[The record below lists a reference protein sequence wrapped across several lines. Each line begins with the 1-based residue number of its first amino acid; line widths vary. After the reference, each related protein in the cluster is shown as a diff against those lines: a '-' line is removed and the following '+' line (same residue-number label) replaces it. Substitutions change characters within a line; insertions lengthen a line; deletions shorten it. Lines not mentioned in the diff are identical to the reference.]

1 MIDRA
6 TLGIIFTNM
15 HDEELSE
22 LTEKRTFGSI
32 PFGGRYRLIDFALSN
47 MVNAGISDIGVI
59 TKSNYLSLMDHL
71 GSGREWDLARKRG
84 GLTILPPFG
93 RSNTSGVYRGRLEA
107 LSNFIAYIRSSAADD
122 VLISD
127 SDVIANIDLKDFI
140 ARHNSSGA
148 EITILYKKVDIP
160 AVGSERY
167 NLVEFDS
174 AGRLVDVQ
182 MRPPVSGEH
191 QIYMDIAIFK
201 KELLLRLLENAT
213 SRNEYS
219 LVHYVYVGMKDQL
232 DIRGYE
238 FTGYA
243 SKIKSLASYY
253 RANMDLLQKE
263 IRDELFQPNRPI
275 YTKVRDE
282 VSAKYGLDAKVSNS
296 LVADGCVIDGEVENS
311 IIFRGV
317 RIAKGACVKNSIIMQ
332 SGIVGENVLLDYVIT
347 DKDVTITDS
356 RSLMGYKTYPVYI
369 AKGSRV

>member
-1 MIDRA
+1 M
-6 TLGIIFTNM
+6 
-15 HDEELSE
+15 
-22 LTEKRTFGSI
+22 
-32 PFGGRYRLIDFALSN
+32 
-47 MVNAGISDIGVI
+47 
-59 TKSNYLSLMDHL
+59 
-71 GSGREWDLARKRG
+71 
-84 GLTILPPFG
+84 
-93 RSNTSGVYRGRLEA
+93 
-107 LSNFIAYIRSSAADD
+107 
-122 VLISD
+122 
-127 SDVIANIDLKDFI
+127 
-140 ARHNSSGA
+140 
-148 EITILYKKVDIP
+148 
-160 AVGSERY
+160 
-167 NLVEFDS
+167 
-174 AGRLVDVQ
+174 
-182 MRPPVSGEH
+182 
-191 QIYMDIAIFK
+191 
-201 KELLLRLLENAT
+201 
-213 SRNEYS
+213 
-219 LVHYVYVGMKDQL
+219 HYVYVGMKDQL

-369 AKGSRV
+369 AKGSRVPSARLSSFNVILSRAPVVHVSSAALGEWGGNTARLTIHTEKRGIRVC